1 MQLSVHDHQFDHHVR
16 QAQPLQ
22 ARVESKP
29 LQVLH
34 GKQDRVCMQLSVH
47 DHQSH
52 QLFGVT

>member
-1 MQLSVHDHQFDHHVR
+1 MEANMQLSVHDHQFDHHVR

-34 GKQDRVCMQLSVH
+34 GKQDRV
-47 DHQSH
+47 
-52 QLFGVT
+52 